1 MAEDSDLEKTEQ
13 PSQRRIDQAREKG
26 QVARSR
32 ELSTF
37 AVLLAG
43 GGTLWF
49 MGASFTEQMVQS
61 LRAGLTLDKELAFNS
76 NLIIPRLYDL
86 ALDSLL
92 TFLPFL
98 LAVMLAAAF
107 SPLLL
112 NGWPF
117 G

>member
-37 AVLLAG
+37 FVLLAS

-49 MGASFTEQMVQS
+49 MGASFTQHMVKS
-61 LRAGLTLDKELAFNS
+61 LRDGLTIGRDLAFDTG
-76 NLIIPRLYDL
+76 LIIPRLHDL
-86 ALDSLL
+86 SLDALITFSPLL
-92 TFLPFL
+92 I
-98 LAVMLAAAF
+98 AVMLAAVF
-107 SPLLL
+107 
-112 NGWPF
+112 
-117 G
+117 